1 MPSEATAEKEPHH
14 QVTLIK
20 PLFLLYTIN
29 TCLSVS
35 FILSFATSVSSTP
48 KCCYLLL
55 AALCFWN
62 LPTLTRD
69 QEAFLFDPSFQTS
82 GKRVNHD
89 SPASGRKKKD
99 FVFFSLFSKFL
110 EKQRRVT
117 WLMVFIHWSTECAL
131 KGNLEAVG
139 VPTSVP
145 VRVAHELLLAGH
157 KYLDVR

>member
-89 SPASGRKKKD
+89 SPASGRKKKIL
-99 FVFFSLFSKFL
+99 FFFPLFKISGETKESNVIDGFYSLKHGVCSEREFGGCGCSNL
-110 EKQRRVT
+110 GASAC
-117 WLMVFIHWSTECAL
+117 STRASSSW
-131 KGNLEAVG
+131 
-139 VPTSVP
+139 P
-145 VRVAHELLLAGH
+145 
-157 KYLDVR
+157 